1 MYGLIYHDGNGLEEK
16 AEEIMKLLADDY
28 DKNGEPSDDFVD
40 NFAKR
45 YNLQLPLDIFFDT
58 DSLFSF

>member
-1 MYGLIYHDGNGLEEK
+1 MYVLIYHDSNGLEEK

-40 NFAKR
+40 NFAKK
-45 YNLQLPLDIFFDT
+45 YNLQLPLNIFFDT
-58 DSLFSF
+58 DLLFSF